1 MPSYSNLVY
10 AGGYYGQAARLS
22 FSVQPFTAV
31 AIDYDKILLT
41 WAALA
46 NPEGEAFNAVR
57 LVRNQVTFP
66 ETQEDGVILWEET
79 ALTGPFSRAT
89 FIDGFDNL
97 LDSNDHND
105 SPLIGGR
112 FAFYRMWLRK
122 DDNVWYEAG
131 DTAVI
136 MPKDHGSTAFAG
148 TSTQTTHDKFMDL
161 LPKVF
166 TTATQSPI
174 DNVDTDSTLYRFLKG
189 FALTL
194 DELLTYADVLKPNY
208 SGLSTPPQVV
218 SLQAQQLGLP
228 LEYSLGLRTMK
239 RLVREGV
246 YLHNNKGTAL
256 GVQTLAESLTGFAPT
271 VTQTKNLMLT
281 MQDSTFY
288 KGVGNWLVIGD
299 GTIEAADDFIP
310 GSGLETVSDITYTGK
325 VTTNVDGV
333 KISNGVS
340 SPKTKGV
347 PVSGEVDYN
356 FSFYSFF
363 NSDPGV
369 NTPYPTATVY
379 WFDYTGALLDSE
391 TDMSVADAYGDWV
404 RQSMNVTSPEGA
416 AFAAFEIE
424 LNLNGDW
431 YIDRVQMALA
441 EELTIPSYEEARG
454 VNVFLAPSKT
464 NLVKNPSFDTLNS
477 IWTIDDAS
485 NELVDSTF
493 AHAVGLSKM
502 LESVTNTDALTQ
514 YTTESDAG
522 ISVGHFYT
530 ASLYAKTVS
539 GTEDFELV
547 LTATSGLDTV
557 TETTGAVTLTDEW
570 QRIHVTLFVPSTYDE
585 TTYLTVDF
593 IGAETSGNTIHL
605 DGVQLEASYLPTD
618 YFDGEFPE
626 VYGAM
631 WAGTADES
639 VSYLYPNKHVKIP
652 RLIANLAEYMPIGT
666 TYSIST
672 YAGLEY
678 IGIS

>member
-1 MPSYSNLVY
+1 MPSYSNLIY
-10 AGGYYGQAARLS
+10 AGGYYGQPARLS

-31 AIDYDKILLT
+31 AIDYDRVMLT

-46 NPEGEAFNAVR
+46 NPDGEAFNAIR

-79 ALTGPFSRAT
+79 SLTGPFSRSS
-89 FIDGFDNL
+89 FEDGFDNL
-97 LDSNDHND
+97 LDANEHND
-105 SPLIGGR
+105 APLIGGR
-112 FAFYRMWLRK
+112 FAYYRMWLRK

-131 DTAVI
+131 DTAVLV
-136 MPKDHGSTAFAG
+136 PQDHGSTAFAG
-148 TSTQTTHDKFMDL
+148 TSTQTTHDKVMDL

-166 TTATQSPI
+166 TTPTQSPI
-174 DNVDTDSTLYRFLKG
+174 DNVDPESTLYRFLKG
-189 FALTL
+189 FSLTL

-228 LEYSLGLRTMK
+228 LEPSLGLRAMK

-246 YLHNNKGTAL
+246 YLHSNKGTAL
-256 GVQTLAESLTGFAPT
+256 GVQTLAESLTGFAPV
-271 VTQTKNLMLT
+271 VTPTKNIMLT

-288 KGVGNWLVIGD
+288 KGVGSWLVSGD
-299 GTIEAADDFIP
+299 GTLTVADNFIP
-310 GSGLETVSDITYTGK
+310 ASGLANASDVTYTGK
-325 VTTNVDGV
+325 VVTNADNV
-333 KISNGVS
+333 KIVNGIS

-347 PVSGEVDYN
+347 PVSGGVDYN

-363 NSDPGV
+363 SGDPGV
-369 NTPYPTATVY
+369 NEALPTATVH
-379 WFDYTGALLDSE
+379 WFDYTGTLISTATDSG
-391 TDMSVADAYGDWV
+391 VADAYNSWI
-404 RQSMNVTSPEGA
+404 RQSQNFTSPDDA

-424 LNLNGDW
+424 LNVPGDW
-431 YIDRVQMALA
+431 YIDRIQMALA
-441 EELTIPSYEEARG
+441 EEFVTPSYEEARG

-464 NLVKNPSFDTLNS
+464 NLAKNPSFDELNS
-477 IWTIDDAS
+477 EWTIDDFS
-485 NELVDSTF
+485 NELVESTY
-493 AHAVGLSKM
+493 AHAVGVSLM

-522 ISVGHFYT
+522 VSVGQFYT

-539 GTEDFELV
+539 GTEDFELS
-547 LTATSGLDTV
+547 LTATSGADIV
-557 TETTGAVTLTDEW
+557 TETTGTVTLTDEW
-570 QRIHVTLFVPSTYDE
+570 QRIHVTLFVPATYDE

-593 IGAETSGNTIHL
+593 VGAETSGNTINL

-618 YFDGEFPE
+618 YFDGEFPSA
-626 VYGAM
+626 YGAM
-631 WAGTADES
+631 WAGVANQS
-639 VSYLYPNKHVKIP
+639 VSYLYPNKLVKIP
-652 RLIANLAEYMPIGT
+652 RLIDNLSKYMPIGT
-666 TYSIST
+666 TYTVST

>member
-31 AIDYDKILLT
+31 AIDYDKVLLT
-41 WAALA
+41 WSAIQ
-46 NPEGEAFNAVR
+46 NPSGEVFNAVR

-79 ALTGPFSRAT
+79 QLTGPFSKST
-89 FIDGFDNL
+89 FVDGYDNL
-97 LDSNDHND
+97 LDDNEHND

-112 FAFYRMWLRK
+112 FAYYRMWLRK

-131 DTAVI
+131 DTYLVI
-136 MPKDHGSTAFAG
+136 PKDHGATAFAG
-148 TSTQTTHDKFMDL
+148 TSTQTTHDKVMDL
-161 LPKVF
+161 LPKVY

-174 DNVDTDSTLYRFLKG
+174 DNVDTESTLYQFLKG
-189 FALTL
+189 FSLTL

-228 LEYSLGLRTMK
+228 LESALGLRAMK
-239 RLVREGV
+239 RLVREAV
-246 YLHNNKGTAL
+246 YLHNNKGTSL

-271 VTQTKNLMLT
+271 VTQTKNMMLT

-288 KGVGNWLVIGD
+288 KGIGSWLVIGD
-299 GTIEAADDFIP
+299 GTIEAADNFSP
-310 GSGLETVSDITYTGK
+310 SSGLETVSDITYTGE
-325 VTTNVDGV
+325 VITNVDGV

-363 NSDPGV
+363 KSDPGV
-369 NTPYPTATVY
+369 DTPYPTATVH
-379 WFDYTGALLDSE
+379 WFDYTGALISSDTDS
-391 TDMSVADAYGDWV
+391 SVADAYGSWV

-416 AFAAFEIE
+416 AFAAFDIE
-424 LNLNGDW
+424 LNLAGTW
-431 YIDRVQMALA
+431 YIDRAQFALA
-441 EELTIPSYEEARG
+441 EEATTPSFEEARG

-464 NLVKNPSFDTLNS
+464 NLLKNPSFDALNS
-477 IWTIDDAS
+477 FWVIDDNGS
-485 NELVDSTF
+485 SLVDSTF
-493 AHAVGLSKM
+493 AHASGLSQM
-502 LESVTNTDALTQ
+502 LESITNTSALTQ
-514 YTTESDAG
+514 YTSESDPG
-522 ISVGHFYT
+522 ITVGHFYT
-530 ASLYAKTVS
+530 ASIYAKTES
-539 GTEDFELV
+539 GTEDFELT
-547 LTATSGLDTV
+547 LTATSGTDTV
-557 TETTGAVTLTDEW
+557 SETSGTVTLTDAW
-570 QRIHVTLFVPSTYDE
+570 QRIHVTLFVPATYDE

-593 IGAETSGNTIHL
+593 IGAETTGNTIHL
-605 DGVQLEASYLPTD
+605 DGAQLEATYLPTD
-618 YFDGEFPE
+618 YFDGEYPE

-631 WAGTADES
+631 WAGTENES

-652 RLIANLAEYMPIGT
+652 RLVANLAEYMPIGT
-666 TYSIST
+666 TYAIST